1 MQMGSVKHNDC
12 WVVGLQPSCSS
23 GPEVH
28 KERQRTHGDEHQ
40 ITPFQGP
47 LWKQCGEGRLLRDQV
62 NSVK

>member
-1 MQMGSVKHNDC
+1 MT
-12 WVVGLQPSCSS
+12 VGLLAS
-23 GPEVH
+23 GRLAPQDQKEVH

-40 ITPFQGP
+40 IPPFQGP